1 MSTTWRMV
9 VASASCLV
17 AGVVYAPAAA
27 MAADAEP
34 PTPPSKV
41 QVLAVSPSTVTIS
54 FTGSTDDVGLR
65 WYVVRVGNREQPT
78 TSPSSTQVGGL
89 MSNTSY
95 SLTVVA
101 VDKAGNVSEPSEPVA
116 FTTATWPSPT
126 GLRVTSMDGGTVS
139 LAWNRPTNGPVSVPD
154 LRLWPA

>member
-41 QVLAVSPSTVTIS
+41 QVLAV
-54 FTGSTDDVGLR
+54 
-65 WYVVRVGNREQPT
+65 
-78 TSPSSTQVGGL
+78 
-89 MSNTSY
+89 
-95 SLTVVA
+95 A
-101 VDKAGNVSEPSEPVA
+101 
-116 FTTATWPSPT
+116 
-126 GLRVTSMDGGTVS
+126 
-139 LAWNRPTNGPVSVPD
+139 
-154 LRLWPA
+154 PAP